1 MLVRYEEFGNR
12 NAKFQFFSKIT
23 DISRSW
29 TDFEFTVIPGVEV
42 QNITLK
48 TSIMVLVRT
57 LGGYV
62 IELPSFKL
70 GPKAFEENRSST
82 LSNFFHHCV
91 TPQNS

>member
-57 LGGYV
+57 
-62 IELPSFKL
+62 
-70 GPKAFEENRSST
+70 NRRLCNRTSKFQTWTES
-82 LSNFFHHCV
+82 V
-91 TPQNS
+91 